1 MIKKI
6 VKVEHNDKYDDE
18 IDKLRVSVS
27 MLLLERD
34 NLMLHECKNI
44 EDDYILKFGKLEYK
58 VYEAECDYRRLKR
71 KLELIIICRNHN
83 KPIDVDNID
92 EKLEEELGDFYEKL
106 NARLGEIEDA
116 KRRESLPKLSTED
129 SAELKSIYRKLIKK
143 LHPDMNPNVTEYD
156 KELFNKVVEC
166 YENGDLM
173 GLQII
178 DVSIGDDNPIT
189 PENTFEEK
197 QRLTLLVDKLNSEIH
212 EIKTTYPYI
221 LLETLSDKQKT
232 AERFKELHE
241 MYDRYLYEI
250 KIYTDEIEQY
260 LNEE

>member
-6 VKVEHNDKYDDE
+6 VKVDHNEKYDDE

-34 NLMLHECKNI
+34 DLLLHECKNI
-44 EDDYILKFGKLEYK
+44 ENQYILKFGKLEHK

-83 KPIDVDNID
+83 KPIDLAKID
-92 EKLEEELGDFYEKL
+92 EQLEKELGEFYKKL
-106 NARLGEIEDA
+106 NSRLDEIEEA
-116 KRRESLPKLSTED
+116 KRRASLPKLSKED
-129 SAELKSIYRKLIKK
+129 AAELKSIYRKLIKK
-143 LHPDMNPNVTEYD
+143 LHPDMNPNVTEYE

-178 DVSIGDDNPIT
+178 AITLEDKTIT

-197 QRLTLLVDKLNSEIH
+197 QRLTLLVDKLNQEIH

-221 LLETLSDKQKT
+221 LLEILNDKQKT
-232 AERFKELHE
+232 AERFKKLHE

-250 KIYTDEIEQY
+250 KIYTDEIELY

>member
-6 VKVEHNDKYDDE
+6 VKVDYNDKYDDE
-18 IDKLRVSVS
+18 LDKLRMSVS

-34 NLMLHECKNI
+34 DLLLHECKNI
-44 EDDYILKFGKLEYK
+44 ENQYILKFGKLEYK

-83 KPIDVDNID
+83 KPIDLAKID
-92 EKLEEELGDFYEKL
+92 EQLEKELGEFYKKL
-106 NARLGEIEDA
+106 NAELEKIEEA
-116 KRRESLPKLSTED
+116 KRRASLPKLSKED
-129 SAELKSIYRKLIKK
+129 AAELKSIYRKLIKK
-143 LHPDMNPNVTEYD
+143 LHPDMNPNVTEYE

-178 DVSIGDDNPIT
+178 AITLEGDKTIT
-189 PENTFEEK
+189 PENTLEEK

-221 LLETLSDKQKT
+221 LLETLTDKQKT
-232 AERFKELHE
+232 AERYKELHE

-250 KIYTDEIEQY
+250 KIYTDEIELY

>member
-6 VKVEHNDKYDDE
+6 IKVDHNGKYDDE

-34 NLMLHECKNI
+34 NLLLHECKNI
-44 EDDYILKFGKLEYK
+44 EDQYILKFGKLEYK

-83 KPIDVDNID
+83 KPIDLKKID
-92 EKLEEELGDFYEKL
+92 EQLEKELAEFYKKL
-106 NARLGEIEDA
+106 NARLDEIEEA
-116 KRRESLPKLSTED
+116 NRRASLPKLSKED
-129 SAELKSIYRKLIKK
+129 AAELKSIYRKLIKK
-143 LHPDMNPNVTEYD
+143 LHPDMNPNVTEYE

-178 DVSIGDDNPIT
+178 AITLGEDIPIT

-221 LLETLSDKQKT
+221 LLETLADKQKT
-232 AERFKELHE
+232 AERYKQLHE
-241 MYDRYLYEI
+241 MYDRYLYQI
-250 KIYTDEIEQY
+250 KIYTDEIERY

>member
-6 VKVEHNDKYDDE
+6 AKVDYNDKYDDE
-18 IDKLRVSVS
+18 LDKLRVSVS

-34 NLMLHECKNI
+34 NLLLHECKDI
-44 EDDYILKFGKLEYK
+44 EDEYILKFGKLEYK
-58 VYEAECDYRRLKR
+58 VYEAECDYRRLRR
-71 KLELIIICRNHN
+71 KLELIIMCRNHN
-83 KPIDVDNID
+83 KPIDMDNID
-92 EKLEEELGDFYEKL
+92 EQLEIELEEFYKKL
-106 NARLGEIEDA
+106 NARLGEIEEA
-116 KRRESLPKLSTED
+116 KRRQSLPRLSKED

-156 KELFNKVVEC
+156 KELFNKVVGC

-178 DVSIGDDNPIT
+178 AISLGDDKQINA
-189 PENTFEEK
+189 ENSFKEK

-221 LLETLSDKQKT
+221 LKETLVDKQK
-232 AERFKELHE
+232 AAAHFKELNE

-250 KIYTDEIEQY
+250 KIYTDEIEQF
-260 LNEE
+260 LKEE